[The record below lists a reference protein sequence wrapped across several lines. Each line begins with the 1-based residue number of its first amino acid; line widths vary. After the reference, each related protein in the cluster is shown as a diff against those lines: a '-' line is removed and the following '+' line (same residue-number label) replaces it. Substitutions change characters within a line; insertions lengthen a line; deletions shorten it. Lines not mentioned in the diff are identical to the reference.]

1 MINKNPNEYIGIF
14 ILTKAAYIYP
24 LNKILIMEEIEIPTE
39 HLHETI
45 HEHAEEESHGGGH
58 GNEKGWSMYV
68 AISTAI
74 IAVLAA
80 ITGLM
85 AGHHS
90 NEAMMAQ
97 IKSSDQWAFYQ
108 AKGIKAEIKT
118 LEVMNGKAE
127 PSAVDKYKKEQEEIK
142 KQAQKLQEESEAHLS
157 KHVVLARSV
166 TFFQIA
172 IAISA
177 IAILTKRKSLWYMSL
192 AIAAAGAFFFCSELF
207 F

>member
-1 MINKNPNEYIGIF
+1 
-14 ILTKAAYIYP
+14 
-24 LNKILIMEEIEIPTE
+24 MEEIEIPTE

-58 GNEKGWSMYV
+58 GHEKGWSMYV

-118 LEVMNGKAE
+118 LEVMNGKAD
-127 PSAVDKYKKEQEEIK
+127 PTAVDKYKKEQEEIK
-142 KQAQKLQEESEAHLS
+142 EKAQKLQEESEAHLS

-177 IAILTKRKSLWYMSL
+177 IAILTKRKSLWYLSL